1 MYKKVH
7 DMDKKKGK
15 KKQHKDVGSYD
26 LKKTGKF
33 FKYKKNDLK
42 KRSFGVNKNWTNKI
56 NNTYR
61 REEKKGSRKPFNSN
75 NHGTGNYGNG
85 RWSSST
91 PPMNNR
97 KPVCDFENLV
107 NDVVENKMTLKKTDD
122 HFILNL
128 KKMYSINHVWFSVK
142 KNLEHIVLKYILKKK
157 KKNFQYDDVNF
168 YLKKM
173 RKRQGKKG
181 KETENENEEQVLV
194 DENDEQKL
202 HQTARTQNK
211 LLFLNPE
218 DIVFHLDE
226 EGKEILLNSK
236 IWKSK
241 IKQLLKRKI
250 SSCEERKNP
259 ASPEED
265 DFTEKSQ
272 TIDYLDVPIYLRRLY
287 ELENE
292 YNNRDGNNYNV
303 GANNGYTGG
312 NASHNHHQGKK
323 IKLKLLLKRKVNMSS
338 VYNLLYDI
346 GLNLMCEYYKVY
358 VEKYSED
365 EEKIHL
371 EIIHNKS
378 NVFTDRINNMVVL
391 FKKNPLVYILYVKI
405 LLDYYKMRE
414 DIFIRKSI
422 LECLKHVF
430 MFVLPNENLETL
442 EGNNREVVN
451 YILNVLFNRFNFK
464 DYNFSSFY
472 FFLNAL
478 LYIYALENFTK
489 KLFLQYIFILKNSMY
504 SSIPSLFYVSVNNLK
519 EFCLK
524 RRENKFANLN
534 ILLEGYLSINKGNPL
549 LLNIL
554 KNIITMENMQHY
566 IVFYLFEQVLSNL
579 RFCVEQ
585 IVESLKN
592 GDKENILNKK
602 LKKEILSMKRSL
614 FILYKIKS
622 HSFNDITENI
632 IYFATYIFEMFSKN
646 VFELYE
652 KRNILLN
659 EWSIDKMS
667 YIKYTSV
674 EEESLENGKDPKDAL
689 RCAEGPKLEDKQPMY
704 DICQVPPPNLSQTS
718 EIEKDAKN
726 EEFSTKGGGE
736 SNYSNGSTT
745 KLVGAPSNSQSV
757 RSDNSSAMGA
767 STKETNVISGEEFR
781 EGSEETLGG
790 GEKDGNEMQKEAQND
805 VPNGTQMGAESGSA
819 NRKSSGSKNPDRHKR
834 TTDECTFHKYCLYG
848 YLSKTILKVL
858 SSILVNNIYFII
870 YNRCILL
877 KNQNNSERRGAGKI
891 EEGGGTVEKAP
902 EEKYLHSLNILSL
915 LKIIRSVKSYKI
927 KINFLI
933 IMFLLLYS
941 SNQIDD
947 NIYCYFYSILKNIN
961 YYESDHTYNFYGLL
975 TALILTDKN
984 LIRNVSFIKRI
995 FQYSIHAKES
1005 WTHLFSLMM
1014 IRYLVLKKN
1023 MLMKFLFNDENS
1035 LFAQNLDNVKNAFM
1049 IKFKKYHKGEKIPI
1063 VNDEMF
1069 LYNKSVNNPLDA
1081 NSILTHFYEFYNF
1094 SSLLNDNFKN
1104 ALFEFRNIRIFNYN
1118 FIQMNNFGAHK
1129 NSFANNGFLRNR
1141 RPLLGEPGGQIKGPI
1156 VNGTMAN
1163 GSTENA
1169 DKLNSNEGDSSENL
1183 PSNGK
1188 NTEEKAPLQNC
1199 ADKNGNHNDH
1209 GDDGD
1214 DDIVLNV
1221 RTNHPWRRNTQ
1232 MIDSTKCLSPSMP
1245 PPIPP
1250 PPSTNGTT
1258 INNKN
1263 GNWSQF
1269 SAIPPPP
1276 EPPPPSSHDSSFGY
1290 PNTYRYET
1298 KDVINI
1304 LDKISLEYKSA
1315 QEQVNMLNIFNNFM
1329 HDCCINEKRENNEQV
1344 KKQGRFKLINN
1355 PYQKYFYDI
1364 LNIYN
1369 NNSFKKFKDKYEIK
1383 TKKRADGVS
1392 DARGTSEDDDD
1403 ATESVLDEEQEEDE
1417 FLDDFINKNFDIG
1430 KDLDD
1435 DVFSSIQR
1443 TPKKKRKKSE
1453 QANSSKE
1460 KNSKNISK
1468 KKNGK
1473 QEDALTDDVM
1483 EFSDFAKLK
1492 RKKKKRDE

>member
-1 MYKKVH
+1 MNKKVH

-15 KKQHKDVGSYD
+15 KKQQKDVRSYD
-26 LKKTGKF
+26 FKKTGKI

-75 NHGTGNYGNG
+75 NHGTGNYSNG
-85 RWSSST
+85 GWSSST

-97 KPVCDFENLV
+97 KPACDFENLV
-107 NDVVENKMTLKKTDD
+107 NDVAENKISLKKTEE
-122 HFILNL
+122 HFIANL
-128 KKMYSINHVWFSVK
+128 KKIYSVNHSWFSLK
-142 KNLEHIVLKYILKKK
+142 KSMEHIVSKYVLKKK
-157 KKNFQYDDVNF
+157 KKNLHYDDVNF

-173 RKRQGKKG
+173 RRRQKKKG
-181 KETENENEEQVLV
+181 KDTENENEEEALAG
-194 DENDEQKL
+194 ENDEQKY
-202 HQTARTQNK
+202 HQQARTQNK
-211 LLFLNPE
+211 LLFLTPE
-218 DIVFHLDE
+218 DMIFQHDE
-226 EGKEILLNSK
+226 ETKEIVLNSK
-236 IWKSK
+236 MWKSK
-241 IKQLLKRKI
+241 IKHLLKRKI
-250 SSCEERKNP
+250 SACEERKDA
-259 ASPEED
+259 ASPDED
-265 DFTEKSQ
+265 DFTDKSR
-272 TIDYLDVPIYLRRLY
+272 TIDYSDVPVYLRRLY
-287 ELENE
+287 ELGNE
-292 YNNRDGNNYNV
+292 YRDSDNP
-303 GANNGYTGG
+303 
-312 NASHNHHQGKK
+312 SNHHHRTSK

-346 GLNLMCEYYKVY
+346 GLNLMCEYYKIY
-358 VEKYSED
+358 VDKYSED

-405 LLDYYKMRE
+405 LLDYYNKRE

-430 MFVLPNENLETL
+430 MFVLPNEGLETL
-442 EGNNREVVN
+442 EENNNREVVN

-472 FFLNAL
+472 FFLNSL

-489 KLFLQYIFILKNSMY
+489 KLFLQYIFILKNAMY
-504 SSIPSLFYVSVNNLK
+504 SSIPSLFYVSVNNIK
-519 EFCLK
+519 DFCLK

-534 ILLEGYLSINKGNPL
+534 ILLEGYLSIKKGNPL

-554 KNIITMENMQHY
+554 KNIITIEGMQHY

-579 RFCVEQ
+579 RYCVEQ
-585 IVESLKN
+585 IVQSLKN
-592 GDKENILNKK
+592 GDKENVLNKK
-602 LKKEILSMKRSL
+602 LKKEILNMKRSL

-646 VFELYE
+646 VFELFE
-652 KRNILLN
+652 KRNILLK

-667 YIKYTSV
+667 YIKYTSL
-674 EEESLENGKDPKDAL
+674 EEESCESGKDPKGDL
-689 RCAEGPKLEDKQPMY
+689 RCAGGDNLGDNQSVY
-704 DICQVPPPNLSQTS
+704 DIGQVSSPNICQTIQLEKVPRNG
-718 EIEKDAKN
+718 EI
-726 EEFSTKGGGE
+726 STKEEE
-736 SNYSNGSTT
+736 SNCSNGSTT
-745 KLVGAPSNSQSV
+745 KLVGIPSNSQSV
-757 RSDNSSAMGA
+757 RSDNSSAMGG
-767 STKETNVISGEEFR
+767 STKETNVINGEEFQ
-781 EGSEETLGG
+781 EGSEETLAGG
-790 GEKDGNEMQKEAQND
+790 DKEGKEVQTGVQNGAPNESQCASTNKHPRGNKHLE
-805 VPNGTQMGAESGSA
+805 
-819 NRKSSGSKNPDRHKR
+819 RHKK
-834 TTDECTFHKYCLYG
+834 TADDSTFHKHCLYG

-870 YNRCILL
+870 YNRCIML
-877 KNQNNSERRGAGKI
+877 KSQNNT
-891 EEGGGTVEKAP
+891 GGGGRNDKAP

-915 LKIIRSVKSYKI
+915 LKIIKSVNSYKI

-975 TALILTDKN
+975 TALILTDRN

-1005 WTHLFSLMM
+1005 WTHLFSLLM

-1023 MLMKFLFNDENS
+1023 TLMNFLFNDENS
-1035 LFAQNLDNVKNAFM
+1035 LYGQNLDSVKNAYM
-1049 IKFKKYHKGEKIPI
+1049 VKFNKYHKGGKNPVI
-1063 VNDEMF
+1063 NDEMF

-1104 ALFEFRNIRIFNYN
+1104 MLFEFRNIRIFNYN
-1118 FIQMNNFGAHK
+1118 FIQMNNFSAHK
-1129 NSFANNGFLRNR
+1129 SSFANNGFFRNR
-1141 RPLLGEPGGQIKGPI
+1141 PHFGEPGQRNGPLA
-1156 VNGTMAN
+1156 NGTIA
-1163 GSTENA
+1163 NA
-1169 DKLNSNEGDSSENL
+1169 DKPDSNEGCSSENL
-1183 PSNGK
+1183 YSKGENQ
-1188 NTEEKAPLQNC
+1188 EEKKAPLQN
-1199 ADKNGNHNDH
+1199 GNHNN
-1209 GDDGD
+1209 DGD
-1214 DDIVLNV
+1214 DDDDIVMNV
-1221 RTNHPWRRNTQ
+1221 RTNRQWRRNTQ
-1232 MIDSTKCLSPSMP
+1232 MSGVTNCLPPSVP

-1250 PPSTNGTT
+1250 PPPPPSTNETT
-1258 INNKN
+1258 INNKA

-1269 SAIPPPP
+1269 TAKQRPP
-1276 EPPPPSSHDSSFGY
+1276 EPPPSSHDSSITA
-1290 PNTYRYET
+1290 PHMYRYET

-1304 LDKISLEYKSA
+1304 LDKLSIEYKSA

-1329 HDCCINEKRENNEQV
+1329 HDSCINEKRENNDKG
-1344 KKQGRFKLINN
+1344 KKQERFKLINN

-1364 LNIYN
+1364 LNMYN
-1369 NNSFKKFKDKYEIK
+1369 NNSFKKFKDKYQIR
-1383 TKKRADGVS
+1383 TKKGGDDVS
-1392 DARGTSEDDDD
+1392 GARGTSEDDDEG
-1403 ATESVLDEEQEEDE
+1403 TESVLDEEQEEDE
-1417 FLDDFINKNFDIG
+1417 FLDNFIHKNFDIG

-1435 DVFSSIQR
+1435 DVFLSDQKK
-1443 TPKKKRKKSE
+1443 TKKKRKKSE
-1453 QANSSKE
+1453 QDNFSKD
-1460 KNSKNISK
+1460 KNLKNISK
-1468 KKNGK
+1468 KKK
-1473 QEDALTDDVM
+1473 EQQADALTDDVM

-1492 RKKKKRDE
+1492 RKKKKKGE